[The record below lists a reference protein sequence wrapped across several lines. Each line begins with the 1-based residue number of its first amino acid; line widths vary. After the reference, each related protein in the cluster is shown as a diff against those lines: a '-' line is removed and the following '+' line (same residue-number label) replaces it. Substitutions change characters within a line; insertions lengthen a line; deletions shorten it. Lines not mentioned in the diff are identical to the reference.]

1 MSGFAMARASL
12 TAAAYNVRINVNSLP
27 DKSAGDEYVT
37 ELADL
42 EKKADTLEKKI
53 HKIMKDR
60 GGI

>member
-1 MSGFAMARASL
+1 L
-12 TAAAYNVRINVNSLP
+12 TAAAANVRINVNSLP
-27 DKSAGDEYVT
+27 DKMAGAEYLK
-37 ELADL
+37 ELAAL